1 MKKTYIYLILIIVS
15 SSYLFSV
22 NKTGTT
28 AAKFL
33 SIGAGSA
40 AVSMG
45 SAFTSVANDATA
57 MYWNPAG
64 LSFYKTKEI
73 YFNHANWIADISYDY
88 FGFTMPLS
96 PRNSF
101 GINITSVTMDEM
113 EVTRYGNEDTG
124 ETFKAA
130 DYAIGLTYAINL
142 TDRFSI
148 GFNGKYI
155 QQTIASSHARGGAL
169 DLGTVFETP
178 FGFRLGTS
186 ISNFGP
192 KLKMTGDDLI
202 VAADVNQTIEGNNES
217 VTSVLSTDRFDLP
230 LVLRFG
236 ISDEIILGSLL
247 RLLWSVDAVSP
258 NDNANYIN
266 SGLELGLLNSL
277 VLIRAGMNSLFLK
290 DSEKEYS
297 FGLGL
302 NVPGLKNNKVIM
314 NYSFESLEY
323 LGSVQQVGISLK
335 Y

>member
-1 MKKTYIYLILIIVS
+1 MKRIHVFLLLTIMFK
-15 SSYLFSV
+15 SYLFSV
-22 NKTGTT
+22 DKTGTT

-88 FGFTMPLS
+88 FGFTIPLS

-130 DYAIGLTYAINL
+130 DYALGITYALNL

-155 QQTIASSHARGGAL
+155 QQTIASSHARGGAV
-169 DLGTVFETP
+169 DLGTIFETP

-192 KLKMTGDDLI
+192 KLKMTGDDLLI
-202 VAADVNQTIEGNNES
+202 AADVNQTIEGNNES

-236 ISDEIILGSLL
+236 ISDEIVLGSFF
-247 RLLWSVDAVSP
+247 RLLWSIDAVSP

-266 SGLELGLLNSL
+266 SGFEISMLNNL
-277 VLIRAGMNSLFLK
+277 VFIRAGINSLFLT

-302 NVPGLKNNKVIM
+302 NVPGIKNNKVLM

-323 LGSVQQVGISLK
+323 LGSVQQIGISLK

>member
-1 MKKTYIYLILIIVS
+1 MKRIYTYLMLITVS

-22 NKTGTT
+22 DKTGTT

>member
-1 MKKTYIYLILIIVS
+1 MKKINIYLIFIILS
-15 SSYLFSV
+15 SSHLFSV
-22 NKTGTT
+22 DKTGTT

-45 SAFTSVANDATA
+45 GAFTSVANDATA
-57 MYWNPAG
+57 MFWNPAG
-64 LSFYKTKEI
+64 LGFYKTKEV

-88 FGFTMPLS
+88 FGFTIPLS
-96 PRNSF
+96 ARNAF
-101 GINITSVTMDEM
+101 GLNITSVTMDEM
-113 EVTRYGNEDTG
+113 EVTRYGNENTG

-130 DYAIGLTYAINL
+130 DYALGITYAINL

-155 QQTIASSHARGGAL
+155 QQSIASSHARGGAV
-169 DLGTVFETP
+169 DLGTIFETP

-192 KLKMTGDDLI
+192 KLKMTGDDLLI
-202 VAADVNQTIEGNNES
+202 AADVNQTIEGNNES
-217 VTSVLSTDRFDLP
+217 ITSVLSTDRFDLP

-236 ISDEIILGSLL
+236 ISDEIIAGSLF
-247 RLLWSVDAVSP
+247 RLLWSLDAVSP

-266 SGLELGLLNSL
+266 SGFEISMLNNL
-277 VLIRAGMNSLFLK
+277 FFIRAGINSLFLAE
-290 DSEKEYS
+290 SEKEYS

-302 NVPGLKNNKVIM
+302 NVPGLKNNKVII